1 MKAAR
6 TLKWLILGE
15 TLFLALSFLHS
26 PNYALS
32 HSGFKTVSAT
42 PLAAEM
48 QVVKPSKT
56 DRSKTHS
63 QKNAPTLKSRN
74 PESTGKPVQLTR
86 TSLLEER
93 GTLERGDDRLPQDNS
108 YYDVYEFEGQAG
120 QSVTLRLESQD
131 FDTYLILVDP
141 DNEPIAENDDANSS
155 DSNST
160 LSVTLP
166 QDGTYLAIVNSYDA
180 RGQGRYNLSV
190 SGDRD
195 TVTAREKPIPNQNN
209 NSGNDRPVSL
219 NEWQQTIAQAD
230 RLFLQGNRREAERLY
245 RQVKPPFAN
254 ERDRAPA
261 SDLISDPAQLSVAG
275 QVYWRN
281 AQEGWANG
289 RESQAEEALKLL
301 AEEAPNFAPAQAFA
315 IEAQIEDGDLE
326 DAILRLEELTTL
338 FPESPEFAR
347 LRVRALDEDGQDLE
361 ASIAARQFA
370 IFNPDSPDAPEFIA
384 IADDKLDDFRSGVR
398 EKMALRGLGGL
409 AVGILTGN
417 TQSSVVQGIQLVQ
430 IVAMGESD
438 LGAQL
443 AEQVKRQATIVE
455 DAVVVDYIDEIG
467 QEVARYMGRD
477 EFDYEF
483 YVIEDDS
490 LNAFALPGGKIF
502 IHTGAITRANTEA
515 ELAGL
520 LAHEVAH
527 AVLSHGYEGVMT
539 NLLLSNVGREIPLG
553 NILSTL
559 LSLDH
564 SRSRETQADILGTR
578 VLNSAGYAADGLR
591 NLMATL
597 YEEHGSRGPSF
608 LSTHPASDDRIEYME
623 ELIERNGYNRYAFEG
638 VEELARIQ
646 GRLR

>member
-6 TLKWLILGE
+6 KLQWLILGE

-32 HSGFKTVSAT
+32 NPGLQTVSAT
-42 PLAAEM
+42 SLPTEI
-48 QVVKPSKT
+48 QVVKHQKT
-56 DRSKTHS
+56 SHLKKS
-63 QKNAPTLKSRN
+63 VPVGKSRN
-74 PESTGKPVQLTR
+74 LESTTTKPAQLAR

-93 GTLERGDDRLPQDNS
+93 GALERGDDRLPQDNS
-108 YYDVYEFEGQAG
+108 YYDVHEFEGRAG
-120 QSVTLRLESQD
+120 ESVTIRLESRD

-141 DNEPIAENDDANSS
+141 DNEPVAENDDATEGN
-155 DSNST
+155 SNST

-166 QDGTYLAIVNSYDA
+166 KDGTYLAIVNSYDS
-180 RGQGRYNLSV
+180 RGEGRYTISV
-190 SGDRD
+190 SGDRN
-195 TVTAREKPIPNQNN
+195 TVTAREKPVPNQNN
-209 NSGNDRPVSL
+209 NPSNSNRPVSL
-219 NEWQQTIAQAD
+219 DEEDRIIAQAD
-230 RLFLQGNRREAERLY
+230 RLYLQGNRQEAERLY

-254 ERDRAPA
+254 ERDRSSVSA
-261 SDLISDPAQLSVAG
+261 LISDPSQLSVAG

-289 RESQAEEALKLL
+289 RESQVEEALKLL

-315 IEAQIEDGDLE
+315 IEADIEDGNLE
-326 DAILRLEELTTL
+326 DAIARLEELTTL

-347 LRVRALDEDGQDLE
+347 LRIRALDEDGQDLE

-370 IFNPDSPDAPEFIA
+370 IFNPNSPEAPEFIA
-384 IADDKLDDFRSGVR
+384 IADDKLGDFRSGVR

-409 AVGILTGN
+409 AVGVLTGN

-430 IVAMGESD
+430 IVAMGESG
-438 LGAQL
+438 LGEQV
-443 AEQVKRQATIVE
+443 AEQVKRQATLVE

-467 QEVARYMGRD
+467 QDVARYMGRD

-559 LSLDH
+559 VSLDH
-564 SRSRETQADILGTR
+564 SRSQETQADILGTR

-608 LSTHPASDDRIEYME
+608 LSTHPASDDRVEYME
-623 ELIERNGYNRYAFEG
+623 ELIGRNGYNRYAFEG
-638 VEELARIQ
+638 VEQLARIQ
-646 GRLR
+646 ARLR

>member
-6 TLKWLILGE
+6 KLQWLILGE
-15 TLFLALSFLHS
+15 TLFLALSFLHT
-26 PNYALS
+26 PNSALS
-32 HSGFKTVSAT
+32 SQRLPEVSVLPSET
-42 PLAAEM
+42 
-48 QVVKPSKT
+48 QVAKLPQTNPKSAPS
-56 DRSKTHS
+56 
-63 QKNAPTLKSRN
+63 LKSRTS
-74 PESTGKPVQLTR
+74 ESTTKPTRLAR

-93 GTLERGDDRLPQDNS
+93 GALERGDDRLPQDNS
-108 YYDVYEFEGQAG
+108 YYDVYEFEGDAG
-120 QSVTLRLESQD
+120 QSVTIRLESRE
-131 FDTYLILVDP
+131 FDTYLILLDP
-141 DNEPIAENDDANSS
+141 DGEPIAENDDASQGN
-155 DSNST
+155 SNSA
-160 LSVTLP
+160 LNVTLP
-166 QDGTYLAIVNSYDA
+166 EDGTYVAIVNSYDA
-180 RGQGRYNLSV
+180 RGEGRYNLSV
-190 SGDRD
+190 SGESN
-195 TVTAREKPIPNQNN
+195 TVAVREKPIPSQNN
-209 NSGNDRPVSL
+209 RPDNSSSDRPISL
-219 NEWQQTIAQAD
+219 SEEEQIIAQAD

-245 RQVKPPFAN
+245 RQVKPPFDN
-254 ERDRAPA
+254 ERDRT
-261 SDLISDPAQLSVAG
+261 SDTELISDPEQLSVAG

-281 AQEGWANG
+281 AQDGWANG
-289 RESQAEEALKLL
+289 RESQVEEALRLL

-315 IEAQIEDGDLE
+315 IETMLE
-326 DAILRLEELTTL
+326 EGETEEAIVRLEELTTL
-338 FPESPEFAR
+338 FPDSPEFAR
-347 LRVRALDEDGQDLE
+347 LRVRALDDDGQPLE

-370 IFNPDSPDAPEFIA
+370 IFNPDSPEAPEFIE
-384 IADDKLDDFRSGVR
+384 IAEDKLGDFRSGVR
-398 EKMALRGLGGL
+398 EKMAVRGLGGL

-417 TQSSVVQGIQLVQ
+417 TESSVVQGIELVQ
-430 IVAMGESD
+430 IVAMGESG
-438 LGAQL
+438 LGAQI

-502 IHTGAITRANTEA
+502 INTGAITRANTEA

-559 LSLDH
+559 VSLDH
-564 SRSRETQADILGTR
+564 SRTRETQADILGTR

-608 LSTHPASDDRIEYME
+608 LSTHPASEDRIEYME
-623 ELIERNGYNRYAFEG
+623 DLIERNGYNRYAFEG

-646 GRLR
+646 DRLR